1 MKNASYGL
9 DGWKLASLAL
19 IPIIL
24 LITAIVYSLNI
35 TTVYNPPFLFLGL
48 NAIFTGLIPLVVA
61 YFALKSYQ
69 QHGSY
74 GILFIGAGMLAYG
87 IGSIVAPIVTGL
99 PGGMNL
105 NVTVQNSGAL
115 VGAFFQV
122 SGAVLLI
129 SGFGIDHDGG
139 RAGKIGLIYGIVT
152 LIVVGVIISAVQG
165 LTPAF
170 YIPNFGYTM
179 LRELVLIGAIEFF
192 VFAAILF
199 YLSYTKKKEEFL
211 FWYSIGIAF
220 IAVGLCSATLVPM
233 AGSPLSWIA
242 RFTQY
247 LGGFFIFISVLAI
260 RKSALKQNIPLE
272 EMLSRFFDETEAG
285 YKTLIELA
293 SDAIVVFDS
302 TDQVIV
308 WNMAAEKMFGYTSAE
323 ATGSSFFQLV
333 IPDEFTGIVKNNFKS
348 PVSPE
353 PDSTLQKSVEIMT
366 RRKDGSTIPVELALS
381 RHTVAG
387 MLVSTCIIRDLTER
401 KKEEDRV
408 QNLLIEVQTEKD
420 RLSSL
425 IASISDE
432 IWFADADK
440 KFTLANPAAIRE
452 FGTGSDT
459 IDVEKLA
466 ASLEVLRPDG
476 SPRPIDEAPPLRALR
491 GELVRNQEE
500 QVRTPGTSELRWRQV
515 NANPVRDV
523 SGNILG
529 SVSVI
534 RDITD
539 IKMAEKELLQKNEE
553 LNVINEELTSTQ
565 EELHQNLEELTKREK
580 ELQETA
586 EQRQLAL
593 DAAQL
598 GWWHYDPITRI
609 SRYDKR
615 YREIFSISGEEMPND
630 EILAQRIHPDD
641 LPALWKKVEA
651 ALDPVSPQKYSVEYR
666 IVLPGGIIKWIEAHG
681 EVVFEG
687 IGKNRRATGFSGT
700 VADISE
706 YKFDEDI
713 INLSNEI
720 FRISAASSNLPDM
733 FSGYVKL
740 LHRYTG
746 CKAIGIRI
754 LDDEGNIPY
763 QANIGFTEDFLQH
776 ESPLSIQFDNCM
788 CINVI
793 KGTTDPSLPFY
804 TEHGSFYIN
813 ATTKFLATV
822 SEEEKG
828 KTRNMCNKVG
838 YESVALIPIHK
849 GGRILGLLHLA
860 DPREGMVPLRTIKIL
875 ENVAL
880 SMGSPILRM
889 NAEEELKFKNES
901 LNKLNENLTSIQE
914 DLREVNDALQENERQ
929 LLKKNENLNALNEEL
944 TATQEELH
952 QNLEELS
959 LREQELVKRETEL
972 KEALSEKEVLLSEIH
987 HRVKNNLTAFISLL
1001 SLDGSYEDTE
1011 SGRALRKDLQNRARS
1026 MALIHETLYR
1036 TGKFSKVDMGIYL
1049 KNLVD
1054 QVAQSYN
1061 ARSDVHVV
1069 VEVQKVTLSIDRATT
1084 AGLIINEL
1092 VTNSFKYAFPPGFD
1106 CMAVHEVPCMIR
1118 VSLANED
1125 GTDVLR
1131 VSDNGCGFREGF
1143 DPLMSKSLGLKL
1155 VNFLSRHQLMA
1166 DISIQRHNGTEFIFR
1181 LKNIENNV

>member
-1 MKNASYGL
+1 MKIRSQLIAGIIVFVLLLTIIAGVVIVTNQQIDKFNTQYATANRIVIEVSDLGYLSNDYILYREPVQADRWNTEFASTAG
-9 DGWKLASLAL
+9 DIASLSVDQ
-19 IPIIL
+19 PEQQ
-24 LITAIVYSLNI
+24 TIVSNLESDLRNTKSTFDDVRLSPVPLGGPSLS
-35 TTVYNPPFLFLGL
+35 F
-48 NAIFTGLIPLVVA
+48 
-61 YFALKSYQ
+61 
-69 QHGSY
+69 
-74 GILFIGAGMLAYG
+74 
-87 IGSIVAPIVTGL
+87 
-99 PGGMNL
+99 
-105 NVTVQNSGAL
+105 VQ
-115 VGAFFQV
+115 
-122 SGAVLLI
+122 
-129 SGFGIDHDGG
+129 
-139 RAGKIGLIYGIVT
+139 
-152 LIVVGVIISAVQG
+152 
-165 LTPAF
+165 
-170 YIPNFGYTM
+170 
-179 LRELVLIGAIEFF
+179 
-192 VFAAILF
+192 
-199 YLSYTKKKEEFL
+199 
-211 FWYSIGIAF
+211 
-220 IAVGLCSATLVPM
+220 
-233 AGSPLSWIA
+233 LSWD
-242 RFTQY
+242 RMDVQDQ
-247 LGGFFIFISVLAI
+247 GMIF
-260 RKSALKQNIPLE
+260 
-272 EMLSRFFDETEAG
+272 
-285 YKTLIELA
+285 
-293 SDAIVVFDS
+293 DA
-302 TDQVIV
+302 
-308 WNMAAEKMFGYTSAE
+308 N
-323 ATGSSFFQLV
+323 
-333 IPDEFTGIVKNNFKS
+333 
-348 PVSPE
+348 
-353 PDSTLQKSVEIMT
+353 
-366 RRKDGSTIPVELALS
+366 
-381 RHTVAG
+381 
-387 MLVSTCIIRDLTER
+387 
-401 KKEEDRV
+401 
-408 QNLLIEVQTEKD
+408 

-425 IASISDE
+425 IQVEADGLKTERTVLIILLMGAFGALLLTGYLLIYRRTLKSFTNLQQGAKIIGSGDLNHKIVVESDDE
-432 IWFADADK
+432 IKDLAQSFNLMTSDLKTVLATKTELEREIAGRKQAEVDLRVSEEK
-440 KFTLANPAAIRE
+440 YRNLFTNMTEEVHFWQLIRDSYGQIQTWRLVDANPPTLKTWGKTRE
-452 FGTGSDT
+452 
-459 IDVEKLA
+459 E
-466 ASLEVLRPDG
+466 
-476 SPRPIDEAPPLRALR
+476 
-491 GELVRNQEE
+491 
-500 QVRTPGTSELRWRQV
+500 
-515 NANPVRDV
+515 
-523 SGNILG
+523 ILG
-529 SVSVI
+529 KTTDEIFGPGATEHYMPVVQKIMTEGVPYSFVDYFPNLDKYFRFTSVPLGNYF
-534 RDITD
+534 ITTGAD
-539 IKMAEKELLQKNEE
+539 VTEIKKAEDALKKKNED
-553 LNVINEELTSTQ
+553 LNSLNEELTATQ
-565 EELHQNLEELTKREK
+565 EELHQNLEELSLREQ
-580 ELQETA
+580 ELIKSETELRETA

-598 GWWHYDPITRI
+598 GWWHYDPVTRV
-609 SRYDKR
+609 SQYDKR
-615 YREIFSISGEEMPND
+615 YREIFGVPGEEMPND
-630 EILAQRIHPDD
+630 EILASRIHPDD
-641 LPALWKKVEA
+641 LTGVWKKVEA
-651 ALDPVSPQKYSVEYR
+651 ALDPVSPKKYSVEYR

-687 IGKNRRATGFSGT
+687 IGKNRRAKGFSGT
-700 VADISE
+700 VADISG

-720 FRISAASSNLPDM
+720 FRISADSSNLPDM

-746 CKAIGIRI
+746 FKAIGIRI

-1061 ARSDVHVV
+1061 ARSDVHVAV
-1069 VEVQKVTLSIDRATT
+1069 NVSGTLSIDRATT

-1131 VSDNGCGFREGF
+1131 VSDNGCGFRESF
-1143 DPLMSKSLGLKL
+1143 DPMTSKSLGLKL
-1155 VNFLSRHQLMA
+1155 VNFLSRHQLLA
-1166 DISIQRHNGTEFIFR
+1166 DISIQRDKGTEFIFR
-1181 LKNIENNV
+1181 LKNTENNP